1 MTALFNRLHPP
12 EKQAVY
18 LHLIFALICLIVLFM
33 PLKIAVGIKML
44 FLVILYNIMV
54 PVWGRL
60 RKDLIWV
67 NIWLFALILS
77 VFQVFPDWFL
87 AAQLDILVFPEDGCF
102 KIGAVSGYMAGL
114 WAIPIF
120 IAVFIGDRIRLRY
133 SPLAAYWV
141 VGVVSL
147 LLFAGSEQTLWILPA
162 WHAKNV
168 LMIGHTAVYIL
179 IPEIIFGL
187 AAFFA
192 YQQTKNS
199 PIWQKIAAAFLV
211 MQLYLGSAAFFYFII
226 EKLILNI
233 T

>member
-1 MTALFNRLHPP
+1 MSELFNRLHPP

-18 LHLIFALICLIVLFM
+18 LHVIFSLLCLAVLSA
-33 PLKIAVGIKML
+33 PVDLAIGIKML

-54 PVWGRL
+54 PVWGTL
-60 RKDLIWV
+60 RKDLIWM

-87 AAQLDILVFPEDGCF
+87 AAQLDILVFPEDGGF

-114 WAIPIF
+114 WAIPVF

-141 VGVVSL
+141 VGGVSL
-147 LLFAGSEQTLWILPA
+147 LLFAGSEQTLWILPS

-187 AAFFA
+187 SAFFA
-192 YQQTKNS
+192 YQHTKNR
-199 PIWQKIAAAFLV
+199 PTWQKIAAAFLV
-211 MQLYLGSAAFFYFII
+211 MQLYLGSAAFFYFVI
-226 EKLILNI
+226 EKVLLAG
-233 T
+233 